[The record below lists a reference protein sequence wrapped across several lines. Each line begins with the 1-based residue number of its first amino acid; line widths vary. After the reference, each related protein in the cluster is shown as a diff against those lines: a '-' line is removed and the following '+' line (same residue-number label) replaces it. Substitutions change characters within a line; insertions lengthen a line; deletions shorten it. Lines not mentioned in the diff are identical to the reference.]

1 MVPVWRFTR
10 GGSGTWRKYRVPPAV
25 PLPGPNVTPEPSE
38 KIKGLAG
45 TSTVPGIETQ
55 PQDALRF
62 RKTPPP
68 AVSGRQLFQAHK
80 TCKPQDTLQ
89 IRKTPWHGVTKQ
101 PPAVPL
107 PGPNVTPEPNEK
119 IKGLAGTST
128 VPGTETKPQDTLKM
142 RKTPWHGVT
151 EQPPALNRMKKSRV
165 WQAIVPGTQNKPQ
178 DTLQIRK
185 TPWHGVTKQPPA
197 VPLPGQ
203 TSLLNR
209 MKKSRAETQPQDA
222 LRIRKTP
229 WHSLLSSLCP
239 GQPNE
244 KIKGLA
250 GNCSR
255 HRKQATRHP
264 SNQDETAAVPLPG
277 PNVAPE
283 PNEKIKGL
291 AGSCSG
297 TQNKPRDTLQIRK
310 TPWHGVTKQPPA
322 LSRMKKSRVW
332 QAIVPGTQNKPQDIL
347 QIRKTPWHGVTKQPP
362 AVPLPGPNVTPEPNE
377 KIKGLAGN
385 CSRHTKQATRH
396 PSNQEN
402 TLARRD
408 ETASCRIGNY
418 SRHTKQATRHPSNQ
432 ENTLA
437 RRDEAASCRPLPGP
451 NVTPEP
457 NEKIKGLA
465 GNLSRHTKQATR
477 HPSNQENTLARRD
490 ETASCRPSARAKR
503 HS

>member
-1 MVPVWRFTR
+1 MKKSRVWQ
-10 GGSGTWRKYRVPPAV
+10 A
-25 PLPGPNVTPEPSE
+25 
-38 KIKGLAG
+38 I
-45 TSTVPGIETQ
+45 VPGTQ
-55 PQDALRF
+55 N
-62 RKTPPP
+62 
-68 AVSGRQLFQAHK
+68 
-80 TCKPQDTLQ
+80 KPQDTLQ

-107 PGPNVTPEPNEK
+107 PGPNVTPEPNLCP
-119 IKGLAGTST
+119 GQTS
-128 VPGTETKPQDTLKM
+128 L
-142 RKTPWHGVT
+142 
-151 EQPPALNRMKKSRV
+151 LNRMKKSRV

-197 VPLPGQ
+197 VPLPGP
-203 TSLLNR
+203 NV
-209 MKKSRAETQPQDA
+209 
-222 LRIRKTP
+222 TP
-229 WHSLLSSLCP
+229 E
-239 GQPNE
+239 PNE

-255 HRKQATRHP
+255 HTKQATRHP
-264 SNQDETAAVPLPG
+264 SNQENTLARRNETASC
-277 PNVAPE
+277 PE
-283 PNEKIKGL
+283 PNE
-291 AGSCSG
+291 
-297 TQNKPRDTLQIRK
+297 
-310 TPWHGVTKQPPA
+310 
-322 LSRMKKSRVW
+322 KKSRVW
-332 QAIVPGTQNKPQDIL
+332 QAIVPGTQTKPQDTL

-408 ETASCRIGNY
+408 ETFQAHKTEGKNKVQMAGNCSWHLRDESLCPGQTSLLNRMKK
-418 SRHTKQATRHPSNQ
+418 SRVWQAIVPGTQNKPQDTLQIRKTPWHGVTKQPPAV
-432 ENTLA
+432 
-437 RRDEAASCRPLPGP
+437 PLPGP

-457 NEKIKGLA
+457 NEKINQGSGRQLF
-465 GNLSRHTKQATR
+465 QAHKTS
-477 HPSNQENTLARRD
+477 HKTPFKSGNTLARRD